1 MKKDL
6 VIDLL
11 RKIQEN
17 NLSIE
22 DSKSLFNRSENFLQP
37 YCLAEISKAM

>member
-22 DSKSLFNRSENFLQP
+22 DSKSLFNRS
-37 YCLAEISKAM
+37 

>member
-6 VIDLL
+6 VIKLL
-11 RKIQEN
+11 QKIQKN

-22 DSKSLFNRSENFLQP
+22 DSKSLFNRSEKL
-37 YCLAEISKAM
+37 LATKYMANTPF